1 MQQDLAINCETNY
14 QRSQELTSP
23 HFDDE
28 LTIASARAVVPLEE
42 ITHQRTRR
50 GWVLA
55 GAFALSLLLG
65 AGSALLAIRMKR
77 QFAQPVSAEAIV
89 DEPQQD
95 EPFEIQGGDAT
106 RVATKVEAT
115 DSEQLQ
121 SSVQQTDAHPIQAR
135 AKSPQKPAKR
145 VAQASNRESRPIQ
158 KPVPL
163 PQIPTAVLIDQ
174 WQERRQRR
182 ALRQERRDRRSQ
194 RTQDAFRID
203 EIFEGTRRPS

>member
-1 MQQDLAINCETNY
+1 MQQDLAINYETNY
-14 QRSQELTSP
+14 QHSQELTSP

-42 ITHQRTRR
+42 ITHEKTRR

-65 AGSALLAIRMKR
+65 AGSALLAVRMKR
-77 QFAQPVSAEAIV
+77 QFAQPVLAEEIV
-89 DEPQQD
+89 DDPQQD
-95 EPFEIQGGDAT
+95 EPSEMQGGDAP

-115 DSEQLQ
+115 DSEELESSDQQ
-121 SSVQQTDAHPIQAR
+121 SDSRLVKAH

-158 KPVPL
+158 RPVPQ
-163 PQIPTAVLIDQ
+163 PKIPTAVLIDQ
-174 WQERRQRR
+174 WQEKRQRR